1 MFLATNECGHLRTSL
16 SASARLRPTVP
27 LNSAYHN
34 LAASLI
40 AIIWRPLYT
49 TVLVLM
55 VWWCEWHRPEVS
67 PVRLL
72 GRRDLTDVAEVL
84 RTGRT
89 SLSLTAQPIE
99 HRLRY
104 Q

>member
-55 VWWCEWHRPEVS
+55 VWCVS
-67 PVRLL
+67 GGGPRYRWSDPLA
-72 GRRDLTDVAEVL
+72 AE
-84 RTGRT
+84 T
-89 SLSLTAQPIE
+89 
-99 HRLRY
+99 
-104 Q
+104 